1 MPPVQSA
8 RTCRLVGLVPRG
20 SQRAAG
26 LWPWTPGHAP
36 PMGSLRGGGARPAGA
51 GVFGN
56 HLVARTI
63 FLSLD
68 YQENPEQMPK
78 MLDRDRVGSD
88 GRPGRV
94 PGRAKVVGWDIDARR
109 SPGCRAPDVEPRMSS
124 AVSRAGPWL
133 SALRLSPLPVVVGAG
148 CRTLTGMGRT
158 PLAAGRCWAV
168 AARDVQLPAPL
179 AFPVL
184 SLSGLHRR
192 GRLLAG
198 SAIRRMLTESSLAG
212 RGRGCRTAGRSARGD
227 SIRRPGAR
235 RMSTP
240 GHAGGRAQP
249 PG

>member
-1 MPPVQSA
+1 MDARACATDGLASGRGREAGRRRRLRQSPGGA
-8 RTCRLVGLVPRG
+8 HHLLVAGLPGEPRADAQDAGPGPRRLGWAAWTGTRQGQSRLVGHR
-20 SQRAAG
+20 
-26 LWPWTPGHAP
+26 
-36 PMGSLRGGGARPAGA
+36 RPA
-51 GVFGN
+51 
-56 HLVARTI
+56 
-63 FLSLD
+63 
-68 YQENPEQMPK
+68 Q
-78 MLDRDRVGSD
+78 
-88 GRPGRV
+88 
-94 PGRAKVVGWDIDARR
+94 
-109 SPGCRAPDVEPRMSS
+109 PRMSS